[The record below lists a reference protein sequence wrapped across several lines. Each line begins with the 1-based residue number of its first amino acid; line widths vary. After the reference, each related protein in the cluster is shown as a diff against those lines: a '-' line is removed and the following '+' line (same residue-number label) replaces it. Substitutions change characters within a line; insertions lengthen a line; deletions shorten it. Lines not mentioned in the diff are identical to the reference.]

1 MEKISKWI
9 PVEDFDA
16 GNTGCMTARDYPT
29 IDEPIVDEP
38 IVDEPIVDDDTGDSS
53 YFNAVS
59 GALFTLI
66 LMH

>member
-1 MEKISKWI
+1 MEEISKWI

-16 GNTGCMTARDYPT
+16 ENTGCMTARDYPT

-38 IVDEPIVDDDTGDSS
+38 IVDDDTGDSS
-53 YFNAVS
+53 YFNAIS
-59 GALFTLI
+59 GVLFTLI

>member
-1 MEKISKWI
+1 MEEISKWI

-16 GNTGCMTARDYPT
+16 ENTGCMTARDYPT
-29 IDEPIVDEP
+29 IDEP

-66 LMH
+66 LIH